1 MFYFS
6 YFELFV
12 VIYFY
17 ALSFIVIL
25 LLNLLVNIF
34 LHRVV

>member
-1 MFYFS
+1 MFHFS

-17 ALSFIVIL
+17 VLSFIVIL

>member
-1 MFYFS
+1 MVHFS

-12 VIYFY
+12 VRYFY

-25 LLNLLVNIF
+25 LLNLLVNKF

>member
-1 MFYFS
+1 MFHFS

-12 VIYFY
+12 VRYFY